1 MHLSMHN
8 WMRQEPIETTIARLA
23 KYGYKSLEIS
33 GEPEKYDAKH
43 VREQL
48 DHYGLK
54 CWGSVTLMVDK
65 RNMQSSDEAMR
76 ASSVQYAKDCI
87 QLVHDLDGQILTLVP
102 GTVGKITPDST
113 PENEWQWLVE
123 GTKEVYE
130 FAESK
135 GVRVGIEP
143 LNRFESYLI
152 TRADQ
157 ALALCDEV
165 GPNLG
170 VVLDAFHI
178 NIEEEDLYESIRKV
192 GRAGKLVDVHVADNN
207 RMPCG
212 YGDYDWEK
220 FVGVLQEIGY
230 DGALTAEFVA
240 PVDRT
245 PANKYPNA
253 LETNFDNLEI
263 DEEQLKFIVDH
274 GSSIL
279 TEEYYDWLV
288 GENAKT
294 LLPLINDVF

>member
-23 KYGYKSLEIS
+23 KYGYKSIEIS

-43 VREQL
+43 VRGLL
-48 DHYGLK
+48 DHYGLD
-54 CWGSVTLMVDK
+54 CWGAVTLMVDK
-65 RNMQSSDEAMR
+65 RNMQSANEEMR
-76 ASSVQYAKDCI
+76 ASSVQYVKDCI
-87 QLVHDLDGQILTLVP
+87 QMVHDLDGKILTYVP
-102 GTVGKITPDST
+102 GTVGKVVPDST
-113 PENEWQWLVE
+113 PEEEWRWLVE
-123 GTKEVYE
+123 GTKEIYE

-135 GVRVGIEP
+135 GVKVGVEP

-152 TRADQ
+152 TRAEQ
-157 ALALCDEV
+157 ALALCDAV

-170 VVLDAFHI
+170 VVLDAFHL
-178 NIEEEDLYESIRKV
+178 NIEESNIYDAIRL
-192 GRAGKLVDVHVADNN
+192 AGDRLVDVHVAENN
-207 RMPCG
+207 RMPAG
-212 YGDYDWEK
+212 YGDYDWNE
-220 FVGVLQEIGY
+220 FVSVLREVGY

-279 TEEYYDWLV
+279 TEEFYDWLV
-288 GENAKT
+288 KVNSET
-294 LLPLINDVF
+294 LLPLIR

>member
-8 WMRQEPIETTIARLA
+8 WMRSEPIETTIARLA
-23 KYGYKSLEIS
+23 KYGYKSIEIS
-33 GEPEKYDAKH
+33 GEPDKYDAKH
-43 VREQL
+43 VRGLL
-48 DHYGLK
+48 DHYGLE

-65 RNMQSSDEAMR
+65 RNMQSADEAMR
-76 ASSVQYAKDCI
+76 ASSVQYVKDCI
-87 QLVHDLDGQILTLVP
+87 QLVSDLDGKILTLVP

-113 PENEWQWLVE
+113 PENEWRWLVD
-123 GTKEVYE
+123 GVKEIYE
-130 FAESK
+130 VAEAK

-152 TRADQ
+152 TRAEQ
-157 ALALCDEV
+157 ALALCAEV

-178 NIEEEDLYESIRKV
+178 NIEESNLWDAIRLV
-192 GRAGKLVDVHVADNN
+192 GDKLVDFHVAENN
-207 RMPCG
+207 RMPAG
-212 YGDYDWEK
+212 YGDYDWAKVVSTLEE
-220 FVGVLQEIGY
+220 VGY

-253 LETNFDNLEI
+253 LETNFEGLDI
-263 DEEQLKFIVDH
+263 DPEQLKFIIDH
-274 GSSIL
+274 GSSVL

-288 GENAKT
+288 QVNSET
-294 LLPLINDVF
+294 LLPLISK

>member
-23 KYGYKSLEIS
+23 KYGYKSIEIS

-43 VREQL
+43 VRGLL
-48 DHYGLK
+48 DHYGVE
-54 CWGSVTLMVDK
+54 CWGAVTLMVDK
-65 RNMQSSDEAMR
+65 RNMQSADEQMR
-76 ASSVQYAKDCI
+76 ASSVQYVKDCI
-87 QLVHDLDGQILTLVP
+87 QLVHDLDGKILTLVP
-102 GTVGKITPDST
+102 GTVGKIVPDAT
-113 PENEWQWLVE
+113 PEKEWQWLVE

-130 FAESK
+130 FAEEK
-135 GVRVGIEP
+135 GVTIGIEP
-143 LNRFESYLI
+143 LNRFEAYLI
-152 TRADQ
+152 TRAEQ
-157 ALALCDEV
+157 ALALCEEV

-178 NIEEEDLYESIRKV
+178 NIEEADLYEAIRLV
-192 GRAGKLVDVHVADNN
+192 GNQGKLVDVHVADNN

-212 YGDYDWEK
+212 YGDYDWAK
-220 FVGVLQEIGY
+220 FVGVLQEVGY

-263 DEEQLKFIVDH
+263 DEEQLKFIIDH

-279 TEEYYDWLV
+279 TEEFYDWLV
-288 GENAKT
+288 AENAKT
-294 LLPLINDVF
+294 LLPLIDDVY

>member
-23 KYGYKSLEIS
+23 KYGYKSIEIS

-43 VREQL
+43 VRGLL
-48 DHYGLK
+48 DHYGLD
-54 CWGSVTLMVDK
+54 CWGAVTLMVDK
-65 RNMQSSDEAMR
+65 RNMQSADEAMR
-76 ASSVQYAKDCI
+76 ASSVQYVKDCI
-87 QLVHDLDGQILTLVP
+87 QMVSDLGGQILTYVP
-102 GTVGKITPDST
+102 GTVGKVVPDST

-123 GTKEVYE
+123 GTKEIYD
-130 FAESK
+130 FAEQK
-135 GVRVGIEP
+135 GIRVGVEP

-152 TRADQ
+152 TRAEQ
-157 ALALCDEV
+157 ALALCDAV

-170 VVLDAFHI
+170 VVLDAFHV
-178 NIEEEDLYESIRKV
+178 NIEESNIYDAFRLV
-192 GRAGKLVDVHVADNN
+192 GDKLVDVHVAENN
-207 RMPCG
+207 RMPAG
-212 YGDYDWEK
+212 HGDYDWNE
-220 FVGVLQEIGY
+220 FVGVLREIGY

-263 DEEQLKFIVDH
+263 DEEQLKFIIDH

-288 GENAKT
+288 KENSDT
-294 LLPLINDVF
+294 LLPLTK

>member
-8 WMRQEPIETTIARLA
+8 WMRAEPIETTIARLA
-23 KYGYKSLEIS
+23 KYGYKSIEIS
-33 GEPEKYDAKH
+33 GEPEKYDPKH
-43 VREQL
+43 VRGLL
-48 DHYGLK
+48 DHYGLD

-65 RNMQSSDEAMR
+65 RNLQSGDEAVR
-76 ASSVQYAKDCI
+76 ASSVQYVKDCI
-87 QLVHDLDGQILTLVP
+87 QLVSDLDGQILTLVP
-102 GTVGKITPDST
+102 GTVGKISPDST
-113 PENEWQWLVE
+113 PENEWNWLVD
-123 GTKEVYE
+123 GVKEIYE
-130 FAESK
+130 VSEAK

-152 TRADQ
+152 TRAEQ
-157 ALALCDEV
+157 ALALCDAV

-178 NIEEEDLYESIRKV
+178 NIEESNLWDSIRLV
-192 GRAGKLVDVHVADNN
+192 GDKLVDFHVADNN

-212 YGDYDWEK
+212 YGDYDWTKVVQTLE
-220 FVGVLQEIGY
+220 EIGY

-253 LETNFDNLEI
+253 LETDFEGVDI
-263 DEEQLKFIVDH
+263 DPEQLKFIVDH

-288 GENAKT
+288 QVNSEA
-294 LLPLINDVF
+294 LLPLISK

>member
-8 WMRQEPIETTIARLA
+8 WMRSEPIETTVARLA
-23 KYGYKSLEIS
+23 KYGYKSIEIS

-43 VREQL
+43 VRGLL
-48 DHYGLK
+48 DHYGLQ

-65 RNMQSSDEAMR
+65 RNMQSGDEAKR
-76 ASSVQYAKDCI
+76 ASSVQYVKDCI

-113 PENEWQWLVE
+113 PENEWKWLVE
-123 GTKEVYE
+123 GVQEIYEV
-130 FAESK
+130 AEDK

-152 TRADQ
+152 TRAEQ
-157 ALALCDEV
+157 ALALCAEV

-178 NIEEEDLYESIRKV
+178 NIEESNIYDAIRLV
-192 GRAGKLVDVHVADNN
+192 GDKLVDFHVADNN
-207 RMPCG
+207 RMPAG
-212 YGDYDWEK
+212 YGDYDWAEL
-220 FVGVLQEIGY
+220 VGVLKEIGY

-245 PANKYPNA
+245 PANRYSNA
-253 LETNFDNLEI
+253 LETNFEGLDI
-263 DEEQLKFIVDH
+263 DPEQLKFIIDH
-274 GSSIL
+274 GSSVL
-279 TEEYYDWLV
+279 TEEFYDWLV
-288 GENAKT
+288 QVNAEA
-294 LLPLINDVF
+294 LLPLV

>member
-1 MHLSMHN
+1 MHLSSHN
-8 WMRQEPIETTIARLA
+8 WMRQEPIEITLARLS
-23 KYGYKSLEIS
+23 KLGFKSIEIS
-33 GEPEKYDAKH
+33 GEPEKYDTKH
-43 VREQL
+43 VKELL
-48 DHYGLK
+48 DHYNMK

-65 RNMQSSDEAMR
+65 RNMQSGDEAKR
-76 ASSVQYAKDCI
+76 AASVQYVKDCI
-87 QLVHDLDGQILTLVP
+87 QLVSDLDGQILTLVP

-113 PENEWQWLVE
+113 PENEWQWLVD

-152 TRADQ
+152 TRAEQ
-157 ALALCDEV
+157 ALALCDAV

-178 NIEEEDLYESIRKV
+178 NIEESNLYDAIRLV
-192 GRAGKLVDVHVADNN
+192 GKDKLVDVHVADNN
-207 RMPCG
+207 RMPAG
-212 YGDYDWEK
+212 YGDYDWAE
-220 FVGVLQEIGY
+220 FVGVLNEIGY
-230 DGALTAEFVA
+230 TGALTAEFVA

-253 LETNFDNLEI
+253 LETNFDNVEI
-263 DEEQLKFIVDH
+263 DEEQLKFIIDH

-279 TEEYYDWLV
+279 TEEYYTWLY
-288 GENAKT
+288 EEHAKT
-294 LLPLINDVF
+294 LLPLIDDVF

>member
-23 KYGYKSLEIS
+23 KYGYKSIEIS

-43 VREQL
+43 VRGLL
-48 DHYGLK
+48 DHYGLN

-65 RNMQSSDEAMR
+65 RNLQSADEAKR
-76 ASSVQYAKDCI
+76 ASSVQYVKDCI

-102 GTVGKITPDST
+102 GTVGKVVPDST
-113 PENEWQWLVE
+113 PEAEWAWLVE
-123 GTKEVYE
+123 GVKEIYE
-130 FAESK
+130 VAEAK

-152 TRADQ
+152 TRAEQ
-157 ALALCDEV
+157 ALALVDAV

-178 NIEEEDLYESIRKV
+178 NIEEENLYDAIRLV
-192 GRAGKLVDVHVADNN
+192 GGDKLVDVHVAENN
-207 RMPCG
+207 RMPAG

-220 FVGVLQEIGY
+220 FVGVLDEIGY
-230 DGALTAEFVA
+230 TGALTAEFVA

-263 DEEQLKFIVDH
+263 DEEQLKFIIDH

-288 GENAKT
+288 AENAKT
-294 LLPLINDVF
+294 LLPLIDDKF

>member
-23 KYGYKSLEIS
+23 KYGYKSIEIS

-43 VREQL
+43 VRGLL
-48 DHYGLK
+48 DHYGLQ

-65 RNMQSSDEAMR
+65 RNMQSADEAMR
-76 ASSVQYAKDCI
+76 ASSVQYVKDCI

-102 GTVGKITPDST
+102 GTVGKIVPDST
-113 PENEWQWLVE
+113 PENEWKWLGE
-123 GTKEVYE
+123 GVKEIYE
-130 FAESK
+130 VAEAK

-157 ALALCDEV
+157 ALALCEEV

-178 NIEEEDLYESIRKV
+178 NIEEEDLYEALRKV
-192 GRAGKLVDVHVADNN
+192 GKAGKLVDVHVAENN
-207 RMPCG
+207 RMPAG
-212 YGDYDWEK
+212 YGDYDWAR
-220 FVGVLQEIGY
+220 FVGVLQEVGY

-245 PANKYPNA
+245 PANRYPNA

-263 DEEQLKFIVDH
+263 DEEQLKFIIDH

-294 LLPLINDVF
+294 LLPLIDDVF